1 MGLAVSEMHRGM
13 VILYDGELY
22 EIIEYEHSKRG
33 RGGAIARTR
42 LRHLKNGRVIA
53 TTFKGAEDTQAAFL
67 ESRPLQYLFHDGQN
81 YVFMDSER
89 FDQFPVSPDVLGDQ
103 RAFLIEGQNVIGSY
117 HDERL
122 VKIELPNFV
131 ELEVVRTEPGV
142 RGDTVSNVEKPAEL
156 ESGAVV
162 QVPLFIKQGDR
173 LKVDT
178 RSGKYVERV

>member
-42 LRHLKNGRVIA
+42 LRHLKSGRVTA
-53 TTFKGAEDTQAAFL
+53 TTFKGAENTQSAFL
-67 ESRPLQYLFHDGQN
+67 ESRPLQYLFHDGED

-89 FDQFPVSPDVLGDQ
+89 FDQFPVPADTLGEQ
-103 RAFLIEGQNVIGSY
+103 RAFLIEGQNVIGYY
-117 HDERL
+117 HGATL
-122 VKIELPNFV
+122 VKVDLPNFV

-162 QVPLFIKQGDR
+162 QVPLFVKEGDR